1 MVYICR
7 RQRTYYSLYNK
18 QIMKPTFLFLCL
30 LAFTSAYSETTICET
45 QALQIVKQ
53 TRNVVG
59 NDTANY
65 YIGTVNNVIDEYY
78 CHPSSD
84 VSRYEFLSD
93 ESKEKWLVFVDE
105 QPLESWS
112 HNCTYYYIPKSYE
125 GDAPVVAVKGG
136 LPPYGHHLNI
146 VERNINTSPRSTRV
160 AKQTKSAIDHSVPIT
175 NAFAGNTRIV
185 FVCVPTADYVQD
197 HYQTVVSAYDILH
210 NTYGIPKSNFYFLI
224 SDGTDDPLSE
234 PEYSFSHDID
244 NDGVDEDVRNATYE
258 NLFNTLA
265 GLNGKTEHLFVC
277 FVGQSYE
284 ASPSLTFMVLENGQR
299 LNASD
304 FQIML
309 SAANATY
316 SNVLLSARA
325 SNGFTENITTSDL
338 GNTIFTN
345 SSTGGH
351 IAPIAADQHIAFTNT
366 WFKSLI
372 AASSSADTN
381 NDGIISIQ
389 EAFDY
394 TNDYLIDKYPYAIP
408 TIVSNPADIAS
419 KLAFNSIPTVDLL
432 NPDPEIQI
440 ETVSPNPSISTVN
453 IKLSAKAATGSS
465 LVVTSI
471 NSSKAIKTIQLAEG
485 EDAASMSLDNAAA
498 GNYAVSLL
506 VNGKVVSSKQIIK
519 Y

>member
-1 MVYICR
+1 M
-7 RQRTYYSLYNK
+7 N
-18 QIMKPTFLFLCL
+18 
-30 LAFTSAYSETTICET
+30 ANSETISEH
-45 QALQIVKQ
+45 QAVQIVKQ
-53 TRNVVG
+53 TRNVDG

-65 YIGTVNNVIDEYY
+65 YIESVSNVIDEYY
-78 CHPSSD
+78 CHPSFD
-84 VSRYEFLSD
+84 VSSCGFLSD

-105 QPLESWS
+105 QPLESWG

-125 GDAPVVAVKGG
+125 GNAPVVAVKGG
-136 LPPYGHHLNI
+136 LPPYGHHLTL
-146 VERNINTSPRSTRV
+146 VERNVNKPQHSAKV
-160 AKQTKSAIDHSVPIT
+160 AKQAKSAIDHNVPVV
-175 NAFAGNTRIV
+175 NAFAGNTRVV

-224 SDGTDDPLSE
+224 SDGTDDPLAE
-234 PEYSFSHDID
+234 PEFQFSHDID
-244 NDGVDEDVRNATYE
+244 NDGVDEEVQEPTYE
-258 NLFNTLA
+258 NLFSTLA
-265 GLNGKTEHLFVC
+265 GLNGKAEHLFVC

-284 ASPSLTFMVLENGQR
+284 ASSSLTFMVLENGKR
-299 LNASD
+299 LDASD

-316 SNVLLSARA
+316 SDVLLSARA
-325 SNGFTENITTSDL
+325 SNGFAENITATDL
-338 GNTIFTN
+338 GNTIFTS

-394 TNDYLIDKYPYAIP
+394 TNDYLIDDYPYVIP

-419 KLAFNSIPTVDLL
+419 KLAFNSMPTVDLL

-440 ETVSPNPSISTVN
+440 ESVSPNPSVSTVN
-453 IKLSAKAATGSS
+453 VKLSAKASTGSS
-465 LVVTSI
+465 LVVTNI
-471 NSSKAIKTIQLAEG
+471 NNSKAIKTIQLSEG
-485 EDAASMSLDNAAA
+485 TDAASVSLDDASA

-506 VNGKVVSSKQIIK
+506 VNGKVVSSKQILK